1 MLHIVSFRLIIKQFI
16 EKIIAKITKSE
27 LKMRILSCEMIDLS
41 IGNQSF
47 KMPVGADCVRGNILL
62 ESLSSSEFI

>member
-1 MLHIVSFRLIIKQFI
+1 
-16 EKIIAKITKSE
+16 
-27 LKMRILSCEMIDLS
+27 MRILSCEMIDLS